1 MSSPLPPAAGQA
13 DDKRS
18 EVVLSARGLR
28 KVFDGVP
35 AVDGVSFDLARGE
48 ILGLLGPNGAG
59 KTTTIHLL
67 LGLLTPTA
75 GEVEILGL
83 DLARHR
89 RRILERVNFSSTY
102 VALPSNLTVWENL
115 NVYAGL
121 YGVRDAR
128 RKVEELL
135 ALFEVPQVLRRVTG
149 SLSSGQQ
156 TRVHLAKALLND
168 PEVLFL
174 DEPTAS
180 LDPDIAAKV
189 REVLRS
195 IQRERGVAMVYTS
208 HNMAEVERLSTRIA
222 FIHRGRIIAD
232 GPPDRVLRDHNKA
245 SLEEFFLALARE
257 GEAAPS

>member
-1 MSSPLPPAAGQA
+1 MSSP
-13 DDKRS
+13 
-18 EVVLSARGLR
+18 VLSARGLV
-28 KVFDGVP
+28 KIFDGVA

-59 KTTTIHLL
+59 KTTTIQLL
-67 LGLLTPTA
+67 LGLITPTA
-75 GEVEILGL
+75 GSVEVLGL

-121 YGVRDAR
+121 YGVPERR

-135 ALFEVPQVLRRVTG
+135 ALLEVPEALGRITG
-149 SLSSGQQ
+149 ALSSGQQ

-180 LDPDIAAKV
+180 LDPDIAGKV
-189 REVLRS
+189 REVLRR
-195 IQRERGVAMVYTS
+195 IQRERGVSILYTS
-208 HNMAEVERLSTRIA
+208 HNMAEVERMC
-222 FIHRGRIIAD
+222 
-232 GPPDRVLRDHNKA
+232 DRVLFMARGRVVAEGTPEEVLRRARTA
-245 SLEEFFLALARE
+245 SLEELFLAIARE
-257 GEAAPS
+257 GELPAMGEGA

>member
-1 MSSPLPPAAGQA
+1 MSTLAATGA
-13 DDKRS
+13 N
-18 EVVLSARGLR
+18 EPVLVARGLV
-28 KVFDGVP
+28 KTFDGVA

-59 KTTTIHLL
+59 KTTTIQLL
-67 LGLLTPTA
+67 LGLITPTA
-75 GEVEILGL
+75 GTVQVLGL

-115 NVYAGL
+115 NVFARL
-121 YGVRDAR
+121 YGVRDPR
-128 RKVEELL
+128 RKVGELL
-135 ALFEVPQVLRRVTG
+135 ALLEVPQVLGRVTG
-149 SLSSGQQ
+149 ALSSGQQ

-189 REVLRS
+189 REVLRT

-208 HNMAEVERLSTRIA
+208 HNMAEVERMC
-222 FIHRGRIIAD
+222 
-232 GPPDRVLRDHNKA
+232 DRVLFLARGRVVAEGAPEEVLRRARTA
-245 SLEEFFLALARE
+245 SLEDLFLAIARE
-257 GEAAPS
+257 GELPGVGEGK